1 MIPHVAAPCLDG
13 YLITIGGAFMK
24 KFALILMTVLALGL
38 VAPQALFAEKT
49 KLTIWGRDLP
59 DDSADHA
66 YVAAL
71 LKGFQ
76 AKYPD
81 IQLDYVA
88 LGDPG
93 LMEKTKVTMATGSGL
108 PDIFQSWGGSVMG
121 GYADAGQLLDLTNEL
136 KSVPGSAAA
145 RQAMT
150 WKGKT
155 YGVAP
160 FFAVAGIFVNE
171 GIFKQYGLKVPTT
184 VEGFEA
190 VCDALMAKGIQPFAC
205 GEKDKWPALALYM
218 YLTNRF
224 GGDASARAAARKLP
238 YDSDAFVKAAQ
249 LYQNWIKKGYF
260 GKTPLGEA
268 YGDAQQLMATGKAAM
283 HITGSWMCAQYSN
296 PEFTD
301 QTLGFY
307 AFPGLKSG
315 GVGTAADIMGMTDIG
330 FVATKAAASK
340 KDAVVKFLTYA
351 MSVEAC
357 QAEPGR
363 ICSVPGVKAKSNLTA
378 QAAAVFA
385 TAKTVTF
392 WWDQDLPPAVT
403 SPLND
408 AIQTFFLPGTDVKK
422 SLSDF
427 EALCVENMGKIHK

>member
-1 MIPHVAAPCLDG
+1 
-13 YLITIGGAFMK
+13 MK
-24 KFALILMTVLALGL
+24 KTGIILLAVLALS
-38 VAPQALFAEKT
+38 LFAAPTVFAQKT
-49 KLTIWGRDLP
+49 KLTIWGRDIP

-66 YVAAL
+66 YVSAL
-71 LKGFQ
+71 IKGFQ

-81 IQLDYVA
+81 IQLDYIA

-93 LMEKTKVTMATGSGL
+93 LADKTKITMAAGSGL
-108 PDIFQSWGGSVMG
+108 PDIFQTWGGSVMG

-136 KSVPGSAAA
+136 KNLPGSAAA

-150 WKGKT
+150 WKGKI

-160 FFAVAGIFVNE
+160 FFAVAGVFVNE
-171 GIFKQYGLKVPTT
+171 GIFKANNLKVPTT

-190 VCDALMAKGIQPFAC
+190 VCDALLAKGIQPFAC

-224 GGDASARAAARKLP
+224 GGDASARAAARKLA

-249 LYQNWIKKGYF
+249 LYQAWIKKGYF
-260 GKTPLGEA
+260 GKTPLGEG

-296 PEFTD
+296 KEFTD
-301 QTLGFY
+301 QTIGFY
-307 AFPGLKSG
+307 AFPGLKAG

-330 FVATKAAASK
+330 FAATKASASK
-340 KDAVVKFLTYA
+340 KAAVVKFLAYA
-351 MSVEAC
+351 MSAEAC

-363 ICSVPGVKAKSNLTA
+363 ICSVPGVKAKSALTA

-392 WWDQDLPPAVT
+392 WWDQDLPPSVT

-408 AIQTFFLPGTDVKK
+408 TIQTFFLPNTDVKK
-422 SLSDF
+422 SLSSF
-427 EALCVENMGKIHK
+427 EALCVENMGAVKK

>member
-1 MIPHVAAPCLDG
+1 
-13 YLITIGGAFMK
+13 MK
-24 KFALILMTVLALGL
+24 KRSIFALAVFALSL
-38 VAPQALFAEKT
+38 FSVSSLFADKV
-49 KLTIWGRDLP
+49 KLTVWGRDIP
-59 DDSADHA
+59 DDGADHA
-66 YVAAL
+66 YVKAL
-71 LKGFQ
+71 IAGFQ

-81 IQLDYVA
+81 IQLDYIA

-93 LMEKTKVTMATGSGL
+93 LADKTKITMAAGSGL
-108 PDIFQSWGGSVMG
+108 PDIFQTWGGSVMG
-121 GYADAGQLLDLTNEL
+121 GYADAGQLLDLTKEL

-145 RQAMT
+145 AQAVT
-150 WKGKT
+150 WKGKI

-160 FFAVAGIFVNE
+160 FFAVAGVFVNE
-171 GIFKQYGLKVPTT
+171 GIFKANNLKVPTT

-190 VCDALMAKGIQPFAC
+190 VCDALKAKGIQPFAC

-224 GGDASARAAARKLP
+224 GGDASARASAQPVRKLA
-238 YDSDAFVKAAQ
+238 YNSDAFVKAAQ
-249 LYQNWIKKGYF
+249 LYQKWIKAGYF
-260 GKTPLGEA
+260 GATPLGEG

-296 PEFTD
+296 KEFTD

-307 AFPGLKSG
+307 AFPALKSG
-315 GVGTAADIMGMTDIG
+315 GVGKATDIMGMTDIG
-330 FVATKAAASK
+330 FAATKSSASK

-351 MSVEAC
+351 MSPEAC
-357 QAEPGR
+357 AAEPGR
-363 ICSVPGVKAKSNLTA
+363 ICSVPGVKAKSALTG

-392 WWDQDLPPAVT
+392 WWDQDLPPSVT

-408 AIQTFFLPGTDVKK
+408 TIQTFFLPDTDVKK
-422 SLSDF
+422 SLSSF
-427 EALCVENMGKIHK
+427 EALCVENMGAVKK

>member
-1 MIPHVAAPCLDG
+1 
-13 YLITIGGAFMK
+13 MK
-24 KFALILMTVLALGL
+24 KFGVFALICLLFSIIA
-38 VAPQALFAEKT
+38 APSLFAADI
-49 KLTIWGRDLP
+49 KLTVWGRDIP
-59 DDSADHA
+59 DDSADHL
-66 YVAAL
+66 YVKNLIA
-71 LKGFQ
+71 GFE

-81 IQLDYVA
+81 IKIDYVA

-93 LMEKTKVTMATGSGL
+93 LADKTKITMAAGSGL
-108 PDIFQSWGGSVMG
+108 PEIFQSWGGSVLG

-150 WKGKT
+150 WKNKI

-171 GIFKQYGLKVPTT
+171 SIFKANNLKVPAT
-184 VEGFEA
+184 VEDFDKTCA
-190 VCDALMAKGIQPFAC
+190 TLLAKGIQPFAC

-224 GGDASARAAARKLP
+224 GGDASAQASARKLA
-238 YDSDAFVKAAQ
+238 YNSDAFVKAAQ
-249 LYQNWIKKGYF
+249 LYQTWIKKGYF
-260 GKTPLGEA
+260 GSTPLGEA

-307 AFPGLKSG
+307 AFPALKSG
-315 GVGTAADIMGMTDIG
+315 GIGTAGDIMGMTDIG
-330 FVATKAAASK
+330 FAATKVAASK
-340 KDAVVKFLTYA
+340 KDAVVKFMKYA

-357 QAEPGR
+357 QFEPGR

-378 QAAAVFA
+378 QAAAVFG

-392 WWDQDLPPAVT
+392 WWDQDLPPSVT

-408 AIQTFFLPGTDVKK
+408 AIQSFFLPETDVKK
-422 SLSDF
+422 ALGSF
-427 EALCVENMGKIHK
+427 EALCVENIGPVKK